1 MVIKSKKQRLNYKI
15 VSLSLDWL
23 EDILPD
29 NNKTV
34 LEKLEMLPTEK
45 YYTVVGQRRL
55 NSYTYKWFKK
65 RILSLLKKDKSKTI
79 ESITLKEVLDE

>member
-45 YYTVVGQRRL
+45 YYTVVGKRRL

-65 RILSLLKKDKSKTI
+65 RVLSLLKKDIKHY
-79 ESITLKEVLDE
+79 

>member
-45 YYTVVGQRRL
+45 YYTD
-55 NSYTYKWFKK
+55 
-65 RILSLLKKDKSKTI
+65 LL
-79 ESITLKEVLDE
+79 E